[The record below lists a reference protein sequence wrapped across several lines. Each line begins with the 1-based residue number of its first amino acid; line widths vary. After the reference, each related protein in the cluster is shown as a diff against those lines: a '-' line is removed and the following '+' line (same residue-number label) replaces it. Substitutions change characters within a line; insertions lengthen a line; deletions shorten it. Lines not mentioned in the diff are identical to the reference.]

1 MKVALKNVRLAFP
14 ALFEAKTVNGE
25 GEPAFSAC
33 FLFGTDHPAA
43 ATLRAVFEVIGAEKW
58 GAKWPVVK
66 KELELKDRTALHDGD
81 TKGDYSGF
89 AGQLFT
95 SARVKTRP
103 LVVDRDLSALTA
115 VDGKPYAG
123 CYVNASVEIWAQD
136 NNYGKRLN
144 ASLRQVQFLTDG
156 EPFAGGGASS
166 ECDFEAIAETADDL
180 V

>member
-14 ALFEAKTVNGE
+14 ALYQAKTVNGE

-33 FLFGTDHPAA
+33 FLFGHDHPAVA
-43 ATLRAVFEVIGAEKW
+43 ALRAAFDVAGAEKW
-58 GAKWPVVK
+58 GAKWPAVK
-66 KELELKDRTALHDGD
+66 KELDLKDRTAMHDGD
-81 TKGDYSGF
+81 TKSDYSGF

-103 LVVDRDLSALTA
+103 LVVDRDLSPLTEQ
-115 VDGKPYAG
+115 DGKPYAG

-144 ASLRQVQFLTDG
+144 ASLRQVQFVKHG

-166 ECDFEAIAETADDL
+166 ECDFEVIAETADDL